1 MARPPKDK
9 VNTDGGA
16 NEWLP
21 VSLKFLRSR
30 ACAELSPHAL
40 KMLIDL
46 CAQLA
51 RNGGRNGDLS
61 MPSAS
66 MALRGW
72 ASETTARAALGELE
86 ALGLVVVSR
95 RGDRRRCTLYAVT
108 LWPLSCDRKKIDIG
122 PGAYSTT
129 DWRGEDGARL
139 DPPTPG
145 RPAQWSTLRPRPT
158 SRPRDQCP
166 RSGGKSN
173 DMPPLRG
180 HSTHRAPT
188 YAPAAGAK
196 GPVS

>member
-1 MARPPKDK
+1 MARPSKDR
-9 VNTDGGA
+9 VTTDGG
-16 NEWLP
+16 NNDWLP

-61 MPSAS
+61 MPKSL
-66 MALRGW
+66 MELRGW
-72 ASETTARAALGELE
+72 ASETTARAALVELE

-108 LWPLSCDRKKIDIG
+108 LWPLACERKKIDIG
-122 PGAYSTT
+122 TGAYSTT
-129 DWRGEDGARL
+129 DWRGEDGSRL

-158 SRPRDQCP
+158 ARPRDQCD
-166 RSGGKSN
+166 RGGGKAG
-173 DMPPLRG
+173 DMQQQGRY
-180 HSTHRAPT
+180 STRK
-188 YAPAAGAK
+188 APAYAASGDAK
-196 GPVS
+196 AALS